1 MPESSLDVAD
11 MKRIVAENA
20 VDSFVKDGMVVG
32 LGTGSTAYYAIRRV
46 GELVAEGYDLTCVAT
61 SSQSE
66 AQARALGIKVVDL
79 DVAEKV
85 DVTIDGADEVDPSMQ
100 LIKGLGGALLREKIV
115 AAATVKEII
124 MVDES
129 KIVSKLG
136 TVAPLPVEVLPYG
149 HLHTR
154 LALERQGCKAVLR
167 MAGGVPFVTDCGNY
181 IYDCRFDG
189 IDRPYFLEMA
199 IDSIPG
205 VVENGLFL
213 NTAYEV
219 LVCDGKGSV
228 TRMSESVAG
237 QGDKREIRVL

>member
-1 MPESSLDVAD
+1 
-11 MKRIVAENA
+11 MKKIVAETA
-20 VDSFVKDGMVVG
+20 VDSFVKDGMTVG
-32 LGTGSTAYYAIRRV
+32 LGTGSTAYYAIKRI
-46 GELVAEGYDLTCVAT
+46 GELVSEGYDLTCVAT
-61 SSQSE
+61 SVQSE
-66 AQARALGIKVVDL
+66 VLANSLGIKTVDL

-85 DVTIDGADEVDPSMQ
+85 DVTIDGADEVDPGMQ

-129 KIVSKLG
+129 KLVSKLG
-136 TVAPLPVEVLPYG
+136 TVAPLPVEVLQYG

-154 LALERQGCKAVLR
+154 RALERQGCVAVLR
-167 MAGGVPFVTDCGNY
+167 MAGGVPFVTDSGNY
-181 IYDCRFDG
+181 IYDCRFEG

-228 TRMSESVAG
+228 SRMSESVSQSGG
-237 QGDKREIRVL
+237 QREIRVF